1 MSKDTY
7 IRIRLTAGQKEQIKE
22 AAKRNKTNMSDFVLT
37 ATRKTIVKGENN
49 MKENGRIC
57 NVLNELTVEE
67 FLETY
72 SENIQDR
79 MSELGYYVQ
88 DGLICID

>member
-1 MSKDTY
+1 MRENSK
-7 IRIRLTAGQKEQIKE
+7 
-22 AAKRNKTNMSDFVLT
+22 
-37 ATRKTIVKGENN
+37 
-49 MKENGRIC
+49 IC
-57 NVLNELTVEE
+57 NVLNDLTVGE

-72 SENIQDR
+72 SETIQDR

>member
-1 MSKDTY
+1 M
-7 IRIRLTAGQKEQIKE
+7 R
-22 AAKRNKTNMSDFVLT
+22 
-37 ATRKTIVKGENN
+37 ENS
-49 MKENGRIC
+49 RIC

-67 FLETY
+67 FLDTY

-79 MSELGYYVQ
+79 MSELGYYVE

>member
-1 MSKDTY
+1 M
-7 IRIRLTAGQKEQIKE
+7 R
-22 AAKRNKTNMSDFVLT
+22 
-37 ATRKTIVKGENN
+37 ENS
-49 MKENGRIC
+49 RIC

-79 MSELGYYVQ
+79 MSELGYYVE
-88 DGLICID
+88 DGLIYID

>member
-1 MSKDTY
+1 M
-7 IRIRLTAGQKEQIKE
+7 R
-22 AAKRNKTNMSDFVLT
+22 
-37 ATRKTIVKGENN
+37 ENV
-49 MKENGRIC
+49 RIC

-72 SENIQDR
+72 SKSIQER

>member
-1 MSKDTY
+1 M
-7 IRIRLTAGQKEQIKE
+7 R
-22 AAKRNKTNMSDFVLT
+22 
-37 ATRKTIVKGENN
+37 EN
-49 MKENGRIC
+49 ERIC

-72 SENIQDR
+72 SESIQGR

>member
-1 MSKDTY
+1 MREND
-7 IRIRLTAGQKEQIKE
+7 RL
-22 AAKRNKTNMSDFVLT
+22 
-37 ATRKTIVKGENN
+37 
-49 MKENGRIC
+49 C

-67 FLETY
+67 FFETY

-79 MSELGYYVQ
+79 MSEQGYYVQ

>member
-1 MSKDTY
+1 
-7 IRIRLTAGQKEQIKE
+7 
-22 AAKRNKTNMSDFVLT
+22 
-37 ATRKTIVKGENN
+37 
-49 MKENGRIC
+49 MKENVKIC

-72 SENIQDR
+72 SENIQIR

>member
-1 MSKDTY
+1 
-7 IRIRLTAGQKEQIKE
+7 
-22 AAKRNKTNMSDFVLT
+22 
-37 ATRKTIVKGENN
+37 

-57 NVLNELTVEE
+57 NVLNDLTVEE

-72 SENIQDR
+72 SENIQIR
-79 MSELGYYVQ
+79 MSELGYYVK

>member
-1 MSKDTY
+1 M
-7 IRIRLTAGQKEQIKE
+7 R
-22 AAKRNKTNMSDFVLT
+22 
-37 ATRKTIVKGENN
+37 EN
-49 MKENGRIC
+49 ERIC
-57 NVLNELTVEE
+57 NVLNELTVQE

-72 SENIQDR
+72 SESIQRR

>member
-1 MSKDTY
+1 
-7 IRIRLTAGQKEQIKE
+7 
-22 AAKRNKTNMSDFVLT
+22 
-37 ATRKTIVKGENN
+37 

-79 MSELGYYVQ
+79 MSELGYYVS
-88 DGLICID
+88 DGLICIDQEQNICEREQKYYLIYLNLYLLSYCLQRF